1 MEGWNSDFQPA
12 VAYPPILRAACFRC
26 KSQLDTRNN
35 GGYGPPHHPGTE
47 AHTRVHVGPGAA
59 HWLPPMAGPR
69 MDVCDSLQGWL
80 LGSSGGSLG
89 FRSPA
94 EVPPSASRGVT

>member
-35 GGYGPPHHPGTE
+35 GGYGPPSS
-47 AHTRVHVGPGAA
+47 
-59 HWLPPMAGPR
+59 PR
-69 MDVCDSLQGWL
+69 YRSSHQGDPAQL
-80 LGSSGGSLG
+80 IGSLPWPG
-89 FRSPA
+89 LGWTFAIHCRGGCLA
-94 EVPPSASRGVT
+94 QAVEVWAFGARPRFPLQPPQG